1 MRVLLLLL
9 LTVFSA
15 SLRLPAGPRRTRISR
30 TQLALDVGATVPL
43 ILGTGVVIF
52 AAFNLPD
59 NKIDLTD
66 RGIAVAK
73 QKRRQE
79 RMASGEYKPRDTSG
93 LDPYRFRLPII
104 DDDDED
110 LVDVESIGRKKGG
123 GCG

>member
-1 MRVLLLLL
+1 M
-9 LTVFSA
+9 
-15 SLRLPAGPRRTRISR
+15 
-30 TQLALDVGATVPL
+30 QLKLDVGATIPL
-43 ILGTGVVIF
+43 IIGTGVVIF

-73 QKRRQE
+73 QKRRAE
-79 RMASGEYKPRDTSG
+79 RIASGEYRPKDTSG
-93 LDPYRFRLPII
+93 LDPYRFRLPLI